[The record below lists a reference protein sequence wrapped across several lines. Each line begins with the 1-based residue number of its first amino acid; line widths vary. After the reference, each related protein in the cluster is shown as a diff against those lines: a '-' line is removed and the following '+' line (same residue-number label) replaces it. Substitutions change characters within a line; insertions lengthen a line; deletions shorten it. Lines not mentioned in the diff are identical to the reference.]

1 MVIFPLPSPSPE
13 ASPGA
18 PPAAEPPVLAAL
30 AEIAGREPAPAAALA
45 RAGRIGLC
53 LGLAGPALLL
63 YALSAAEAV
72 RRGQDPGP
80 RLAADLARAGLAE
93 PRIPPRG

>member
-1 MVIFPLPSPSPE
+1 MHAGDE
-13 ASPGA
+13 ALEWIHGGIPRVRLLGID
-18 PPAAEPPVLAAL
+18 LAARFSL
-30 AEIAGREPAPAAALA
+30 PV
-45 RAGRIGLC
+45 GLC

>member
-1 MVIFPLPSPSPE
+1 MVIQATPQP
-13 ASPGA
+13 A
-18 PPAAEPPVLAAL
+18 PAVPEPPLLSAL
-30 AEIAGREPAPAAALA
+30 AEMAGREPAPAAALA
-45 RAGRIGLC
+45 RAARIGLC

-93 PRIPPRG
+93 PRVPQRA

>member
-1 MVIFPLPSPSPE
+1 MVIQSSPE
-13 ASPGA
+13 PASAGA
-18 PPAAEPPVLAAL
+18 PPAAEPPLLSAL
-30 AEIAGREPAPAAALA
+30 AEIAGGEPAPAAALA
-45 RAGRIGLC
+45 RAARIGLC

-80 RLAADLARAGLAE
+80 RLVADLARAGLAE

>member
-1 MVIFPLPSPSPE
+1 MVIQSSPQP
-13 ASPGA
+13 AAAGTPA
-18 PPAAEPPVLAAL
+18 AAEPPLLSAL
-30 AEIAGREPAPAAALA
+30 AEMAGREPAPAAALA
-45 RAGRIGLC
+45 RAARIGLC